1 MREEGRSIRRSVGF
15 GLVLAS
21 IFAVIFLSSSA
32 NLFGVAEWDN
42 WDQFQRDSDSFILNR
57 VEADAM
63 EVDTS
68 RLGLLMEE
76 PPSPFGVYERM
87 DEAGWPATDT
97 PPDVTYQPYESMV
110 GGIGHLVSWFWLET
124 PCSDVRC
131 FRVANSALFA
141 LMSTLIFLGFWRLIS
156 RSFATAWIVAVAMS
170 PWLVAAAR
178 NLYWSPWMWLAPA
191 AATFLLLVSKAWWTR
206 LASLF
211 LVTGAFALKYVLTGY
226 EIFTSITIF
235 AMSIPLLALVLWV
248 ERRQANRRLIL
259 DSILVGTASA
269 VAFLFALF
277 LQAWILSGN
286 ILLGAQKIWNDTI
299 LRRTWGNADEQDPI
313 FSGSLEASPIVV
325 IRRYLLPEW
334 WWRTDFLAFSFDR
347 FGSVFALS
355 LGGTAFF
362 LTLCASL
369 AVVVIRAG
377 RRDRRWRRDGTLIFL
392 GFLVAASWFIAAKGH
407 SYIHTHVLFFL
418 WYLLL
423 APAIL
428 FVLVSFARPL
438 FGRLGAAIARVYEPE
453 AQVDAMPQRESESL

>member
-1 MREEGRSIRRSVGF
+1 MAF
-15 GLVLAS
+15 GLVLAF
-21 IFAVIFLSSSA
+21 IFFVLFFSSA
-32 NLFGVAEWDN
+32 TNLFGVAEWDN
-42 WDQFQRDSDSFILNR
+42 WDQFQLDSDSFILNR

-63 EVDTS
+63 GADTS
-68 RLGLLMEE
+68 RFGLLMEN

-87 DEAGWPATDT
+87 KEPGWPATNT
-97 PPDVTYQPYESMV
+97 PPDVRYQPYESMV
-110 GGIGHLVSWFWLET
+110 GAIGHLVSWFWLET
-124 PCSDVRC
+124 PCSGVRC

-141 LMSTLIFLGFWRLIS
+141 LMSTLMFLGFWRLIS

-170 PWLVAAAR
+170 PWMIAAAR
-178 NLYWSPWMWLAPA
+178 NLYWSPWMWLAPV
-191 AATFLLLVSKAWWTR
+191 AATFLLLVSKEWWTR

-211 LVTGAFALKYVLTGY
+211 LVTGAFALKYVLTGF

-235 AMSIPLLALVLWV
+235 AMSIPLLALVLRV
-248 ERRQANRRLIL
+248 ERQHAKRRLIL
-259 DSILVGTASA
+259 DSILVGVASA
-269 VAFLFALF
+269 AAFLFTLS
-277 LQAWILSGN
+277 LQAWMLSGN
-286 ILLGAQKIWNDTI
+286 VFSGATKIWNDTI
-299 LRRTWGNADEQDPI
+299 LRRTWGNADEQDAI
-313 FSGSLEASPIVV
+313 FAGSLEASPIVV

-347 FGSVFALS
+347 FGSVFTLG

-369 AVVVIRAG
+369 AVAVIRAG
-377 RRDRRWRRDGTLIFL
+377 RRDRRWWRDGALIVL
-392 GFLVAASWFIAAKGH
+392 GFLVAASWFVAAKGH
-407 SYIHTHVLFFL
+407 SFIHTHVLFFL

-453 AQVDAMPQRESESL
+453 AQLDAMPQRESEST